1 MIAPVQGKVGQPVTF
16 EGYADDY
23 GNHIVALE
31 FSLDGGKTWAVQDTS
46 DSNPD
51 LMIHWTY
58 TYTPEEEGTYQLKV
72 RSVTEDG
79 RKTPLAAVAD
89 LYVEA

>member
-1 MIAPVQGKVGQPVTF
+1 MIAPVQGKVGQPATF

-31 FSLDGGKTWAVQDTS
+31 FSLDGGKTWTRQDTRA
-46 DSNPD
+46 SNPD

-58 TYTPEEEGTYQLKV
+58 TYTPQREGVYQLKV
-72 RSVTEDG
+72 RSVAEDG
-79 RKTPLAAVAD
+79 RTSPLAAVAE
-89 LYVEA
+89 LHVEG

>member
-1 MIAPVQGKVGQPVTF
+1 MIAPILGKVGQAVRF

-23 GNHIVALE
+23 GNQIVALE

-46 DSNPD
+46 SSNED
-51 LMIHWTY
+51 LMISWSY
-58 TYTPEEEGTYQLKV
+58 TYVPQKPGIYQLKV

-79 RKTPLAAVAD
+79 RKSPLSAVTE
-89 LYVEA
+89 LHVEA